1 MLDLVLPSYSFNL
14 LYAQKLVADVPDE
27 QMCAQPVPGR
37 VMNHAA
43 FVLGHLAFA
52 SENGVRFLGE
62 QAARAE
68 EWRDLFGMGATPQA
82 DRSRYPAKA
91 ALLQRLEEAHA
102 HLVAAV
108 GRATPEALAQP
119 APERMRGRFPT
130 VGSLLLGL
138 MTSHEAS
145 HLGQLS
151 AWRRAL
157 GLPSVF

>member
-1 MLDLVLPSYSFNL
+1 DLVLHSYNFNL
-14 LYAQKLVADVPDE
+14 FYAQKLVADVPDE

-43 FVLGHLAFA
+43 FVLGHLAWA
-52 SENGVRFLGE
+52 SENGINLLG
-62 QAARAE
+62 QQSARAA
-68 EWRDLFGMGATPQA
+68 EWLEVFGGGATPLA

-102 HLVAAV
+102 HLASAV
-108 GRATPEALAQP
+108 GKATPEALAQP
-119 APERMRGRFPT
+119 APERMRARFPT
-130 VGSLLLGL
+130 VGHMLVGL
-138 MTSHEAS
+138 TTSHEAA